1 MVISNVQF
9 HKKHTSVDGIFL
21 LGDAAGSITP
31 LCGNGMS
38 MAIRSAQ
45 IASELIID
53 YLNKKIDSR
62 KLLEA
67 AYQKAWNKAFQNRLK
82 VGHVVANLFN
92 NSTLAEIALWSLKRL
107 PFLLPL
113 IIKQT
118 HGKPMIIQ

>member
-1 MVISNVQF
+1 
-9 HKKHTSVDGIFL
+9 
-21 LGDAAGSITP
+21 
-31 LCGNGMS
+31 MS

-62 KLLEA
+62 ELLEA

-92 NSTLAEIALWSLKRL
+92 NSTLAEIALWSLKRM
-107 PFLLPL
+107 PFLMPL